1 MIRSAFTLL
10 AIASLAACTTNDAIY
25 DSGSGPATNGP
36 PGSVSQRAP
45 AGGRIVTAP
54 PVVVVPQQ
62 AVVAFR
68 PGTGLVDSVQ
78 QVNMG
83 TASASAGSSS
93 IPVYRL
99 VVRMDDGTVQT
110 IDQDN
115 RAFRAGDRI
124 RITTDGHVVVL

>member
-1 MIRSAFTLL
+1 
-10 AIASLAACTTNDAIY
+10 
-25 DSGSGPATNGP
+25 
-36 PGSVSQRAP
+36 
-45 AGGRIVTAP
+45 
-54 PVVVVPQQ
+54 
-62 AVVAFR
+62 
-68 PGTGLVDSVQ
+68 
-78 QVNMG
+78 MG